1 MIPKFIK
8 HSLSAKLLLLFIAA
22 GGALILVVATI
33 MSKGFSTHF
42 RSTLQ
47 PFVVHYI
54 EMVEQDLGYPPK
66 LEQAQI
72 ITSRIPVDIHVFG
85 PDQNWSTGAQ
95 RLNPKELRRIDDPHP
110 RLHDEHRKRKPPPG
124 KRHRPFERFQLKR
137 IGEGMILRARNE
149 PYDIYFQLHHQRDIN
164 DGGPYSYLILL
175 SILAILLGIFYATR
189 WLFKPIQDIRQGVNE
204 FSRGNFTHRIKQRR
218 DDQLGELA
226 GSVNDMASDIEA
238 MLEAKRQ
245 LLLGISHEL
254 RSPLTR
260 TKVNVA
266 LLPESIAQKEIH
278 QDINYM
284 EQLITELL
292 ESERLN
298 SRHAVLQSQ
307 WIQLDEL
314 IKQVLDSQV
323 GHGDEDNLLIRD
335 LTDTKANVD
344 PGRIKLLVSNL
355 VQNAITHTSKP
366 HQSQV
371 HTTHDS
377 AKAKVIV
384 KLEKDSE
391 TFTISVQDFGA
402 GIEAAHIPY
411 LTEPF
416 YRADPSR
423 QRKTGGYGLG
433 LYLCKMIAKAHGG
446 DLTIESVVNKGTTIR
461 CHIPLNHELQPE
473 QN

>member
-22 GGALILVVATI
+22 GGALILLVATI
-33 MSKGFSTHF
+33 MGKGFSNHF

-47 PFVVHYI
+47 PFVVHYV

-66 LEQAQI
+66 FEQAQI
-72 ITSRIPVDIHVFG
+72 IASRIPVDIHVFG
-85 PDQNWSTGAQ
+85 PDQNWSTGSH
-95 RLNPKELRRIDDPHP
+95 RLNPKELKRIDDPRPGH
-110 RLHDEHRKRKPPPG
+110 HDDHRKRKPPPG

-137 IGEGMILRARNE
+137 IDEGLILRARNA

-204 FSRGNFTHRIKQRR
+204 FSHGNFTHRIKQRR

-260 TKVNVA
+260 TKVNIA

-278 QDINYM
+278 QDIDYM

-298 SRHAVLQSQ
+298 SRHTVLQSQ

-314 IKQVLDSQV
+314 IAQVLDSQI
-323 GHGDEDNLLIRD
+323 GQSDEDNLLIRD
-335 LTDTKANVD
+335 LTDIRANVD
-344 PGRIKLLVSNL
+344 PARIKLLVSNL
-355 VQNAITHTSKP
+355 VQNAITHTTKPRQPSK
-366 HQSQV
+366 
-371 HTTHDS
+371 THNS
-377 AKAKVIV
+377 GQPRVIV
-384 KLEKDSE
+384 KLREDRGV
-391 TFTISVQDFGA
+391 FTISVQDFGA
-402 GIEAAHIPY
+402 GIEATHIPY

-433 LYLCKMIAKAHGG
+433 LHLCKMIAKAHGG
-446 DLTIESVVNKGTTIR
+446 DLIIDSEANKGTTIR
-461 CHIPLNHELQPE
+461 CCIPINHEPTTPA
-473 QN
+473 